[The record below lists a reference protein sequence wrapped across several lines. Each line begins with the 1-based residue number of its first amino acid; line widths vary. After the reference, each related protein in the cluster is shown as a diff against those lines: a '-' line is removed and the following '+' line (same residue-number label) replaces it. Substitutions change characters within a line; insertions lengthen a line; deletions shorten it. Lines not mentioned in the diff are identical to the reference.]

1 MNILIIVDSLAL
13 GGGAE
18 KFAASLGNELAK
30 RDHQIYY
37 LTTFDDNPKYD
48 FKGEYF
54 SFNEKRSRNIIYKA
68 VNFFLKPHEI
78 RKICKDN
85 KIDVV
90 ISVGEEANFRA
101 ILSKY
106 FYKNKSR
113 IFSTH
118 HLDPEVHLNNR
129 INYNKIK
136 FLYSKSDKVICVSKA
151 IESTLNNKYGL
162 KNVLTIYNL
171 MDINLNLNKGDVKLA
186 EKYKPIF
193 DENLVFINI
202 GRLDFQKGQWFLIR
216 SFKKVQKKVDKVKLC
231 ILGDGDL
238 KDDLYKLVDELGL
251 ENDVLFLGNHDNI
264 FPFLKN
270 SDCFVLSS
278 LLEGFPLTLIEA
290 LSMDLPIISTDCK
303 TGPRECLCPE
313 LDINEEIKYPYF
325 GEYGVLTKPFNKE
338 LNLNSLEEKELDINE
353 EILYKIMLKI
363 IERPDLKNRYSN
375 GLKRA
380 EQFDKNKIID
390 QWERLFKE

>member
-171 MDINLNLNKGDVKLA
+171 MDINLNL
-186 EKYKPIF
+186 
-193 DENLVFINI
+193 
-202 GRLDFQKGQWFLIR
+202 
-216 SFKKVQKKVDKVKLC
+216 
-231 ILGDGDL
+231 
-238 KDDLYKLVDELGL
+238 GL
-251 ENDVLFLGNHDNI
+251 PSI
-264 FPFLKN
+264 
-270 SDCFVLSS
+270 
-278 LLEGFPLTLIEA
+278 
-290 LSMDLPIISTDCK
+290 
-303 TGPRECLCPE
+303 
-313 LDINEEIKYPYF
+313 
-325 GEYGVLTKPFNKE
+325 
-338 LNLNSLEEKELDINE
+338 
-353 EILYKIMLKI
+353 
-363 IERPDLKNRYSN
+363 
-375 GLKRA
+375 
-380 EQFDKNKIID
+380 
-390 QWERLFKE
+390 